1 MKFIEKYSETDFII
15 KLNVKTNC
23 KTQKI
28 IVNDDFLT
36 ILLKSKPI
44 QNKANKEL
52 LNLLKMRLKISSNQ
66 IQIISG
72 SKRPDKT
79 IRLNF
84 LENTK
89 EQEILGNLLS

>member
-1 MKFIEKYSETDFII
+1 MKFIEKHSDTNYFI

-23 KTQKI
+23 KTQKVI
-28 IVNDDFLT
+28 INGDFLT

-52 LNLLKMRLKISSNQ
+52 INLFKMKFKILSNQ

-72 SKRPDKT
+72 SKRSDK
-79 IRLNF
+79 IVRLNF
-84 LENTK
+84 LESIK
-89 EQEILGNLLS
+89 EQDIIRKLLA